1 VVAVFLAVKEEVS
14 REGQE
19 GALEEVLQVEQGD
32 LGEEVR
38 SVTGKNRL
46 TTLGQWEFSWV

>member
-1 VVAVFLAVKEEVS
+1 VKREVSQEGSETLEEVL

-19 GALEEVLQVEQGD
+19 V

-38 SVTGKNRL
+38 SVTGKKNRL